1 MSNIEWTE
9 ATWNPISG
17 CSRKSAG
24 CENCYA
30 EVMTKRLEAMGLP
43 KYQGLLNEQGR
54 FNGVVR
60 LDEDALTIPLKRKT
74 PTTYFVNS
82 MSDLFHGNVPD
93 EWIDK
98 VFAVMALCPQ
108 HVFQVLTKRADRMRA
123 YCDFTH
129 PGNER
134 VIAIRQATAPFSAF
148 CTDKTSAIR
157 FPLPNVW
164 LGVSAENQK
173 TADERI
179 PLLLDTSA
187 AVRFVTVEPLLE
199 GIILPGLHCGSCL
212 DRQVHWCADPVI
224 DWVIVGGE
232 SGPNARPC
240 NVDWIRS
247 IVAQCKAADVPVLVK
262 QLGSKCVTQHPMDVT
277 ALVHC
282 KFADKK
288 GGDMSEWPQDLCVRE
303 LPKVREAGNKL
314 EEALEEEVT
323 A

>member
-1 MSNIEWTE
+1 MSNSERTKRVWH
-9 ATWNPISG
+9 PIAG
-17 CSRKSAG
+17 CSH
-24 CENCYA
+24 A
-30 EVMTKRLEAMGLP
+30 EKVTKRLAARELP
-43 KYQGLLNEQGR
+43 KYQDVLNEQGR
-54 FNGVVR
+54 FNGTVT
-60 LDEDALTIPLKRKT
+60 LDEDALTTPLKRKN
-74 PTTYFVNS
+74 PTTYVVNPI
-82 MSDLFHGNVPD
+82 SDLFHENVPD

-108 HVFQVLTKRADRMRA
+108 HTFYVLTKWAERMQSYADFR
-123 YCDFTH
+123 H
-129 PGNER
+129 PGNKR
-134 VIAIRQATAPFSAF
+134 IIDIRQATCQYLAF
-148 CTDKTSAIR
+148 CTDTTTPIK